1 VAVTELQNRFFQRV
15 APSGVLK
22 SGTDPVDGIFCGG
35 NPEDFVWP
43 KVLPGD
49 NGQVNSMTLD
59 DMAKQGDYTYLA
71 AQVHFEDWTNAFAG
85 NERECRS
92 SPSSPSFSIV
102 AQDMAGGMTRDGRAE
117 RIHRQIL
124 LGW

>member
-1 VAVTELQNRFFQRV
+1 
-15 APSGVLK
+15 
-22 SGTDPVDGIFCGG
+22 VDGIFCEGD
-35 NPEDFVWP
+35 PENFVWP

-85 NERECRS
+85 NERECGA
-92 SPSSPSFSIV
+92 SPSSLLFSMI
-102 AQDMAGGMTRDGRAE
+102 ARDIAGGMTRDLTWIMTGGLSVYIARSHWAGE
-117 RIHRQIL
+117 PL
-124 LGW
+124 